1 MNIVICGGGTA
12 GWLSAFIVAR
22 TNPGQHKI
30 TVVESSKIGI
40 VGAGEAS
47 SGLII
52 DILSGYF
59 FHNNSKLNTNS
70 DIAEIDIL
78 DFIDKTD
85 GIPKYALKHINW
97 AKDKGSYFAPVS
109 ASETTRHSPDQLF
122 NYVISEYGLDK
133 AYLCSAIGQ
142 AYDNNKFP
150 IQKDFGLHFD
160 AFKVG
165 KYIKDYLVKYYSVKS
180 VDSIIK
186 DVKLESNGNIKGI
199 LLEDDS
205 ILEGDFF
212 IDCTGMQ
219 RILANK
225 LEIKW
230 HSYKDYLPVDRAMPF
245 LVPYNEDKIIQP
257 VTEAEALSSGWMWRT
272 PLLSRK
278 GCGYVYSS
286 SFISEDEA
294 QAEAEKIMGHPI
306 EPIKHL
312 KFDSGRLEEVWK
324 KNCLVTG
331 LASSFIEPLEATS
344 IHATIAQ
351 VYSFCLEHLTNKVE
365 TTVTEASI
373 KNYNKNII
381 KMYENLLDFTVL
393 HYQGGRDDSEFW
405 KYIKNENLVTPTV
418 QNYIEKAKNKIPT
431 YLYDSE
437 EQWGANNLW
446 KWSLAGLNLI
456 DPEIAREEL
465 IQFDMYEYS
474 REHYN
479 FFKENIRKDLLNQNL
494 PFEIDL
500 NNPISFYLT

>member
-1 MNIVICGGGTA
+1 
-12 GWLSAFIVAR
+12 
-22 TNPGQHKI
+22 
-30 TVVESSKIGI
+30 
-40 VGAGEAS
+40 
-47 SGLII
+47 
-52 DILSGYF
+52 
-59 FHNNSKLNTNS
+59 
-70 DIAEIDIL
+70 
-78 DFIDKTD
+78 
-85 GIPKYALKHINW
+85 
-97 AKDKGSYFAPVS
+97 
-109 ASETTRHSPDQLF
+109 
-122 NYVISEYGLDK
+122 
-133 AYLCSAIGQ
+133 
-142 AYDNNKFP
+142 
-150 IQKDFGLHFD
+150 
-160 AFKVG
+160 
-165 KYIKDYLVKYYSVKS
+165 
-180 VDSIIK
+180 
-186 DVKLESNGNIKGI
+186 
-199 LLEDDS
+199 
-205 ILEGDFF
+205 
-212 IDCTGMQ
+212 MQ

>member
-12 GWLSAFIVAR
+12 GWLSAFIISQS
-22 TNPGQHKI
+22 NPYQHNI

-40 VGAGEAS
+40 IGAGEAS

-52 DILSGYF
+52 DILSGNF
-59 FHNNSKLNTNS
+59 FYNNKKLLPNNREM
-70 DIAEIDIL
+70 DIA

-85 GIPKYALKHINW
+85 AVPKYALKHINW
-97 AKDKGSYFAPVS
+97 AKDKGSYFAPVVGS
-109 ASETTRHSPDQLF
+109 ITTKNSPDHLF
-122 NYVISEYGLDK
+122 NYVISEYGIDK
-133 AYLCSAIGQ
+133 AYLCTPVGQ
-142 AYDNNKFP
+142 AYNSNKFP
-150 IQKDFGLHFD
+150 INKDYGLHFD

-165 KYIKDYLVKYYSVKS
+165 KYIKDYLVEYYNVKF

-186 DVKLESNGNIKGI
+186 DVKIESNGNISGV

-205 ILEGDFF
+205 ILDGDFF
-212 IDCTGMQ
+212 VDCTGMQ
-219 RILANK
+219 RILAKK

-245 LVPYNEDKIIQP
+245 LTQYKEDEKIQP

-272 PLLSRK
+272 PLSSRK
-278 GCGYVYSS
+278 GNGYVYSS

-324 KNCLVTG
+324 NNCLVTG

-351 VYSFCLEHLTNKVE
+351 VYSFCLEHLTNKPE
-365 TTVTEASI
+365 TTVTEANI
-373 KNYNKNII
+373 KNYNNNIM

-393 HYQGGRDDSEFW
+393 HYQGGREDSEFW

-418 QNYIEKAKNKIPT
+418 KNYIEKAKNKIPT
-431 YLYDSE
+431 FLFSSD
-437 EQWGANNLW
+437 EQWGANDLW
-446 KWSLAGLNLI
+446 KWTLAGLNLI
-456 DPEIAREEL
+456 DSSLAKEEL
-465 IQFDMYEYS
+465 IQFDMYDYAKGHYEYFTES
-474 REHYN
+474 LE
-479 FFKENIRKDLLNQNL
+479 KDLLNQNL

-500 NNPISFYLT
+500 KNPISFYLS